1 MWGCLLI
8 LVALFARVGESG
20 SITPRTDTPIY
31 EDPEQ
36 LTDQRVE
43 DLLTR
48 MTIPEKVGQL
58 FHEQIPLAEN
68 GTVAP
73 GGNIDQL
80 IQDNLMTH
88 FTLEGS
94 IKNVRSAVSFV
105 NTLQERAR
113 KTRLGIPITLAT
125 DPRHSFTENVGTGYF
140 AGAFSEWAE
149 SLGLAALGDPELVEK
164 FADIAREEHVAV
176 GIRSALHPQVDL
188 ATEPRWARIRN
199 TFGEDADLTSRL
211 VKGYI
216 RGFQKPKF
224 GKGSVTTVTKHFPG
238 GGAMENGEDSHF
250 PYGKNQSYPGNNF
263 NYFLKPFEAAIE
275 AGARQIMPYYS
286 RPIGTKYEPVGFA
299 YNQGIITD
307 LLKGELGYEG
317 IVTSDW
323 GLITDGKIP
332 ELPAQAWGVEDLSE
346 IERVEKILNAGCDMF
361 GGETRTELV
370 IKLVGQGR
378 ITEKRL
384 DYSVRKILREKF
396 LLDLFDDERFVDAD
410 AAEAIVGNEYF
421 RRLVNDAQR
430 RAYTLLVNN
439 NNTLP
444 LKPVPG
450 TRFYVEGFI
459 ATFLEKWN
467 MTVVDTPQDAD
478 YALLRLEAPYEPR
491 PGWFESLFHAGSIE
505 FNKTEKMRQAE
516 IYSAVPTIVDVMLD
530 RPAAIPEIAEQA
542 TALFGNFGSSEKAF
556 LDVLFG
562 KAAPEGKLPFDLPRS
577 QQAVLDSMCDVPY
590 DTRNPVFKFGH
601 GLRYKGPKYS

>member
-8 LVALFARVGESG
+8 PVALLARAGESA
-20 SITPRTDTPIY
+20 SISPRNDTPIY

-36 LTDQRVE
+36 PTDQRVE
-43 DLLTR
+43 YLLTR

-88 FTLEGS
+88 FNLEGS
-94 IKNVRSAVSFV
+94 IENVRSAVSFV

-140 AGAFSEWAE
+140 AGAFSEWPE

-164 FADIAREEHVAV
+164 FADIAREEYVAV

-199 TFGEDADLTSRL
+199 TFGEDADFTSRL

-224 GKGSVTTVTKHFPG
+224 GRGSVTTVTKHFPG

-275 AGARQIMPYYS
+275 AGSRQIMPYYS
-286 RPIGTKYEPVGFA
+286 RPIGTRYEPVGFA
-299 YNQGIITD
+299 YNKGIITD

-346 IERVEKILNAGCDMF
+346 IERAEKILNAGCDMF

-370 IKLVGQGR
+370 IKLVRQGR

-396 LLDLFDDERFVDAD
+396 LLGLFDDERFVDAD

-421 RRLVNDAQR
+421 RRLGNDAQR

-444 LKPVPG
+444 LKPMPG
-450 TRFYVEGFI
+450 TRFYVEGFN

-467 MTVVDTPQDAD
+467 MTVVNTPKDAD

-505 FNKTEKMRQAE
+505 YNKTEKMRQAE
-516 IYSAVPTIVDVMLD
+516 IYSTVPTIVDMMLD

-601 GLRYKGPKYS
+601 GLRYKGPMYS